1 MRVAS
6 TNSQEERQNKK
17 QRKKK
22 RYMRCIEN
30 SMTTHT
36 VQKKKIKMT
45 QMTQWYNI
53 FYHHN
58 LLQVSTMF

>member
-6 TNSQEERQNKK
+6 TNSQEERQNKE
-17 QRKKK
+17 QRKIK

-36 VQKKKIKMT
+36 VQKKKDQDDSNDAM
-45 QMTQWYNI
+45 
-53 FYHHN
+53 
-58 LLQVSTMF
+58 V